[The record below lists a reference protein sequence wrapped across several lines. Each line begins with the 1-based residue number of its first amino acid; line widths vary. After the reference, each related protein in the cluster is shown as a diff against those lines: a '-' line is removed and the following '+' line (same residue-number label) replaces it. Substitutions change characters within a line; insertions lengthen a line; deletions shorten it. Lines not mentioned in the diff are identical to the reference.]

1 MCTMTARSS
10 GTRSTPRPQWGR
22 LYLRVSFVLAALAV
36 VESMLS
42 PGPFETVLECG
53 LVLGG
58 IGAIA
63 AWTRRNFVALDQQDW
78 CDCAAAQIT
87 VRVIPSRRP
96 EPRCVERADAWTPVE
111 EALEEVGR

>member
-1 MCTMTARSS
+1 MCTVTTRSS
-10 GTRSTPRPQWGR
+10 GTRSTTRPQWGR
-22 LYLRVSFVLAALAV
+22 LYVRVSLVLAALAV
-36 VESMLS
+36 VESIAS

-78 CDCAAAQIT
+78 CDCAAAKIT

-96 EPRCVERADAWTPVE
+96 EPRRDERVDAPIPVE
-111 EALEEVGR
+111 VALEEVGR